1 VPYLRLAGRGLGVDD
16 TRYGVKC
23 GTAGWACMVVAQK
36 ADLNW
41 KL

>member
-1 VPYLRLAGRGLGVDD
+1 MA
-16 TRYGVKC
+16 
-23 GTAGWACMVVAQK
+23 VAQKADLSGWLSVVVVWK